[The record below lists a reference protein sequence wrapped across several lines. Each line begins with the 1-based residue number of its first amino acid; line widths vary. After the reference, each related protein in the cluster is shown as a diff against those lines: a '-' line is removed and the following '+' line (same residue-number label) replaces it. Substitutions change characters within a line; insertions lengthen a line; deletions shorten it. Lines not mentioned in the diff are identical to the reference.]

1 MEKQD
6 LNQYIKK
13 SHLKMVEKFNAD
25 LEAFRKETEEK
36 AATLYEDV
44 DTSFTLANV
53 MVENGCLL
61 YEYDGREESESML
74 VYDDDEQE
82 FFEEDIDGIA
92 EWVKF
97 WRKCLNRAKRYWSM
111 DTETLDKIQNGEIE
125 DKEDEE

>member
-36 AATLYEDV
+36 AATLYEDA

-53 MVENGCLL
+53 RVENGCLL

-74 VYDDDEQE
+74 VYDDDEQD

>member
-36 AATLYEDV
+36 AATLYEDA

-53 MVENGCLL
+53 RVENGCLL

-74 VYDDDEQE
+74 VYDDDEQD

-125 DKEDEE
+125 DKEDKE

>member
-36 AATLYEDV
+36 AATLYEDA

-53 MVENGCLL
+53 RVENGCLL

-125 DKEDEE
+125 DKEDKE